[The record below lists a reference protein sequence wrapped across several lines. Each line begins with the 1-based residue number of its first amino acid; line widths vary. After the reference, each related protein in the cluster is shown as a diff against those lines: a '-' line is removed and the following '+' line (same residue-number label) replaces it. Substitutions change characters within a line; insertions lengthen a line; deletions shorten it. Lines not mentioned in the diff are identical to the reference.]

1 MEVHRDLGLRGCDGG
16 KSNGP
21 GAEVGN
27 EVLLVSQQG
36 LLRDAGTA
44 TPGDPGGERVSSQY
58 NIWTR
63 DQTVNTHDAVLLTR
77 PNSAK
82 SGEATA
88 LDAARTRV
96 TKREPNMSKV
106 AARGDY
112 QNRRR
117 AVPMSSSVRFP
128 LLFILQLPPL
138 WRNFRMS
145 VSLHSTRSPVLSGQ
159 DTASTPWQER

>member
-1 MEVHRDLGLRGCDGG
+1 MEVHRDLGLRGCNGG
-16 KSNGP
+16 KANGP

-96 TKREPNMSKV
+96 TKREPNMSKF
-106 AARGDY
+106 AARGSY
-112 QNRRR
+112 QNR
-117 AVPMSSSVRFP
+117 
-128 LLFILQLPPL
+128 
-138 WRNFRMS
+138 
-145 VSLHSTRSPVLSGQ
+145 G
-159 DTASTPWQER
+159 